1 MTTAKNRVQQGI
13 RALLAV
19 FTSVDDTLANQY
31 LNPQQRHAFHRMSRA
46 EQLHSL
52 NVLRAVLQ
60 QADETPHALAV
71 AALLHDVGKS
81 RYHLAVWQKTL
92 SVLVKAFLPPLF
104 TYLSRDETINLW
116 RAPFTVRKYH
126 PKWSGQILR
135 ECSSSD
141 VAVWLA
147 EHHQDT
153 HDIHQSHPH
162 YPLLIRLQHADDAN

>member
-31 LNPQQRHAFHRMSRA
+31 LNPQQRIAFYRMSRA

-92 SVLVKAFLPPLF
+92 SVLVKAFIPPLYH
-104 TYLSRDETINLW
+104 YLSADERLTLL

-126 PKWSGQILR
+126 PQWSGQILR
-135 ECSSSD
+135 DCDSPQ
-141 VAVWLA
+141 VAIWLA
-147 EHHQDT
+147 EHHQD
-153 HDIHQSHPH
+153 HPLIHQSHTN
-162 YPLLIRLQHADDAN
+162 YPLLLRLQHADDAN